1 MCMYSNSKH
10 CLDILCHD
18 IDDQGC
24 LGKSF
29 TRSPWHGG
37 HWRGEARGGPAGNA
51 QPGASRSREIVHADM
66 LARMPADMGPS
77 SPLGFV
83 THGVVFEEGVAV
95 KRFRSWLHGD
105 ERPHGEEPSRE
116 WQALNLLAQYAP
128 GLAPEPIRAD

>member
-1 MCMYSNSKH
+1 
-10 CLDILCHD
+10 
-18 IDDQGC
+18 
-24 LGKSF
+24 
-29 TRSPWHGG
+29 
-37 HWRGEARGGPAGNA
+37 
-51 QPGASRSREIVHADM
+51 M

-116 WQALNLLAQYAP
+116 WQALNLLACPSGVYP
-128 GLAPEPIRAD
+128 LRWPHIADYGRLQGVLVERNDPRRLSGSVCLLVGS